1 MTLAIICSKNYN
13 RVISIIEKI
22 EVPHVTGRIIMTS
35 EADVETAVSGFYKA
49 LNVLFTGDVKPMK
62 DAWSHSDDISY
73 MGPDGLYL
81 LGWEKI
87 GSMWD
92 HVGALK
98 LGGCVNPKQLNTVVG
113 TDMALIT
120 CVESGDNEV
129 DGKTENVEIRS
140 STVFRKE
147 GASWKVIAHQT
158 DLLSYLGK

>member
-1 MTLAIICSKNYN
+1 MT
-13 RVISIIEKI
+13 R
-22 EVPHVTGRIIMTS
+22 
-35 EADVETAVSGFYKA
+35 EADVETAVSGFYEA
-49 LNVLFTGDVKPMK
+49 LNVLFTGNAEPMK
-62 DAWSHSDDISY
+62 EAWSHGDGISY

-87 GSMWD
+87 GTMWD

-120 CVESGDNEV
+120 CVESGNNEV
-129 DGKTENVEIRS
+129 DDQSENVEIRS

-147 GASWKVIAHQT
+147 GTVWKVIAHQT
-158 DLLSYLGK
+158 DLLSYLSQ